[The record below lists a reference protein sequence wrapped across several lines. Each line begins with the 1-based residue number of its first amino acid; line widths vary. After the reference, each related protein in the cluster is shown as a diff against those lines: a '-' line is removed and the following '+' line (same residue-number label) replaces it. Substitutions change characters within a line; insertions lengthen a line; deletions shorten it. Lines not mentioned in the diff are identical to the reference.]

1 MQATLTSRF
10 DSALDMAAGL
20 HRYQVRKGS
29 GETAI
34 PYLSHLLSVVAIVL
48 EDDPDEDVAIAA
60 LLHDGPEDHGGQ
72 ATLKLITE
80 QFGPRVGGIVHEC
93 SDTFAMPKP
102 EWLPRKK
109 RFLARLRKVK
119 DPQILLV
126 KCADCLANARSTLW
140 DHRMIGDEVWSRF
153 KSMPCA
159 TNQIWWYANCVQ
171 ALRPISSTR
180 AFRQLEEVVTM
191 LMQEVEPCRRTT
203 GVHSRHQGISVIE
216 TRR

>member
-10 DSALDMAAGL
+10 DSALDLAASL
-20 HRYQVRKGS
+20 HRYQARKGS

-34 PYLSHLLSVVAIVL
+34 PYLSHLLTVAAIVL

-60 LLHDGPEDHGGQ
+60 LLHDGPEDHGGRE
-72 ATLKLITE
+72 TLKLITE
-80 QFGPRVGGIVHEC
+80 QFGPRVGEIVYEC
-93 SDTFAMPKP
+93 SDTFAKPKP
-102 EWLPRKK
+102 KWLPRKK
-109 RFLARLRKVK
+109 RFLARLSKVE

-140 DHRMIGDEVWSRF
+140 DYRLLGDEVWSRF
-153 KSMPCA
+153 KSMPCP

-171 ALRPISSTR
+171 ALRPISGTR
-180 AFRQLEEVVTM
+180 AFRQLEEVVTS
-191 LMQEVEPCRRTT
+191 LMREAEPCRNTT
-203 GVHSRHQGISVIE
+203 GVHSGHQDIRVIP